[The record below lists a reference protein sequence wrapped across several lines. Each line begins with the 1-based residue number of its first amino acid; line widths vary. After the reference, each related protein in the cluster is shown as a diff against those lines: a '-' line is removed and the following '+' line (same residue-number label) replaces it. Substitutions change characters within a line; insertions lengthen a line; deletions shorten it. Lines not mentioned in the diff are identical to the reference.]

1 MKQFSLDNEPKIKL
15 GFKTPDGY
23 FDSFTER
30 LMQQLPEPEVKVVPL
45 YRKTKAWIAGVAA
58 VLVMALGL
66 TVYFNSATR
75 VVQPDDAAIENYL
88 VYQAGLNSY
97 DLIQNLDESDIRELE
112 QSVAVSDEA
121 IEDYLY
127 NENII
132 NN

>member
-1 MKQFSLDNEPKIKL
+1 MKQFSLDNEPKIKP
-15 GFKTPDGY
+15 GFKAPDGY

-30 LMQQLPEPEVKVVPL
+30 LMEQLPEREVKVMPL
-45 YRKTKAWIAGVAA
+45 YRKVKAWVAGVAA
-58 VLVMALGL
+58 VVVMALGL

-75 VVQPDDAAIENYL
+75 VAQPDDTAIENYL

-97 DLIQNLDESDIRELE
+97 DLIQNLDETDIKELE

-132 NN
+132 KE

>member
-1 MKQFSLDNEPKIKL
+1 MKQFSLDNEPKIKP
-15 GFKTPDGY
+15 GFKAPDGY

-30 LMQQLPEPEVKVVPL
+30 LMEQLPEREVKVMPL
-45 YRKTKAWIAGVAA
+45 YRKVKAWVAGVAA
-58 VLVMALGL
+58 VVVMALGL

-75 VVQPDDAAIENYL
+75 VAQPDDTAIENYL

-97 DLIQNLDESDIRELE
+97 DLIQNLDETDIKELE

-132 NN
+132 NE